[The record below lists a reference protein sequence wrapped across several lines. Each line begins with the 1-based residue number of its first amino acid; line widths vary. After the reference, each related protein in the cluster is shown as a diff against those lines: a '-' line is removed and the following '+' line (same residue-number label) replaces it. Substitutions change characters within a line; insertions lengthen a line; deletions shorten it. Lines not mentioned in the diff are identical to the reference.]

1 MIVLLIILALICI
14 WRLDISGYHEDYMV
28 PKYTTAIKGI
38 FTVLIFYSH
47 IRGYLSLSDHWSNSL
62 YSTVFDY
69 LGQLIVVMFF
79 FYSGFG
85 VWESQKKKSDYAN
98 TFFKRRILKTLLHF
112 DIAILLFIV
121 VQVFLPIHYTTKDY
135 LLCWIGWTSVGNS
148 NWFIFVILGL
158 YLIALLSLFFQK
170 NFGQG
175 GILLTAV
182 LSACFWIWLRI
193 IMRQPN
199 WWVDTLAAFPL
210 GMAFSQYKPALDQW
224 LEKKSYHPVLA
235 VLLSAIAFLIAY
247 KLVKI
252 DIYGG
257 VSCLFCSLTALFS
270 SFVKIGNPI
279 LDWLGKNAFTIYI
292 IQRLPMIVFSQLGIN
307 QYTAL
312 YIVLVL
318 TTTLLLAEGLSW
330 LYAVTDKRLF
340 AHA

>member
-1 MIVLLIILALICI
+1 MA
-14 WRLDISGYHEDYMV
+14 

-38 FTVLIFYSH
+38 FTVLIFCSH
-47 IRGYLSLSDHWSNSL
+47 IRGYQSLPDHWSNSL

-85 VWESQKKKSDYAN
+85 IWESQKKKNDYTN

-112 DIAILLFIV
+112 DIVIFLYIL
-121 VQVFLPIHYTTKDY
+121 VQAFSPIRYTTKDY

-158 YLIALLSLFFQK
+158 YLIAHLSLLFQK
-170 NFGQG
+170 KFGHG
-175 GILLTAV
+175 AILLTLV

-193 IMRQPN
+193 IMHQPS

-210 GMAFSQYKPALDQW
+210 GLIFSQYKPVLDQW
-224 LEKKSYHPVLA
+224 LEKKNYYPVLA
-235 VLLSAIAFLIAY
+235 VLLSVVAFLLAY
-247 KLVKI
+247 KFVKI

-257 VSCLFCSLTALFS
+257 VSCLFCCLTMLLSSL
-270 SFVKIGNPI
+270 VKIGNPI

-307 QYTAL
+307 QPSAL
-312 YIVLVL
+312 YVVLVL
-318 TTTLLLAEGLSW
+318 TTTLLLAEGLSR
-330 LYAVTDKRLF
+330 LYTVTDKRLF
-340 AHA
+340 ANA